1 MCVRRFSLLLAADG
15 ISGSRKASL
24 LLPSH
29 YKEGTSLLL
38 GGDESSDSPRVG
50 FDSTPEGRGKT
61 LCYFLV
67 GVEVRDSA
75 HLCGLHWCERLLDLL

>member
-38 GGDESSDSPRVG
+38 GGDESSDSPHG
-50 FDSTPEGRGKT
+50 LKMPHQQEEG
-61 LCYFLV
+61 
-67 GVEVRDSA
+67 GVS
-75 HLCGLHWCERLLDLL
+75 HYYK